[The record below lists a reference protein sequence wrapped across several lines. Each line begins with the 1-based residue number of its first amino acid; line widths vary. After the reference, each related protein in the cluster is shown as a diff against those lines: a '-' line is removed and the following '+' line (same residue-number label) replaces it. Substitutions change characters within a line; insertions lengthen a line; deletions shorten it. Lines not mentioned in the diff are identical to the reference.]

1 MRRLVLPG
9 EIISEKSPMIGHGA
23 IKDKDGVHSTLMGLL
38 DERNNFLRIIPLS
51 GKYDPKAEDF
61 IIGVV
66 SDVASTFWRLDINAP
81 YSAILPGGEFQR
93 ELRGNER
100 LKDILPIGSTV
111 YVKIKEVTKSKGVF
125 TTLNWGGTKILKEGM
140 LLEISSPKIP
150 RIIGKKDSMINTI
163 RQGSGCSVLAGQNGL
178 VWISGSSK
186 DMALAAEVIRYI
198 EANSHKS
205 GLTEFVKNMLNEK
218 KKRS

>member
-9 EIISEKSPMIGHGA
+9 EHISEKSPMVGHGV
-23 IKDKDGVHSTLMGLL
+23 IKDKDGAHSSLLGLL
-38 DERNNFLRIIPLS
+38 DERENFLRIIPLS

-66 SDVASTFWRLDINAP
+66 SDVQSTFWRLDINSP

-125 TTLNWGGTKILKEGM
+125 TTLNWTGTKILKNGM

-163 RQGSGCSVLAGQNGL
+163 RQGSGCNVLAGQNGL
-178 VWISGSSK
+178 VWISGSSEG
-186 DMALAAEVIRYI
+186 MALAAEVVRYI
-198 EANSHKS
+198 ETNSHRS
-205 GLTEFVKNMLNEK
+205 GLTELVKNMLNEK
-218 KKRS
+218 KRS